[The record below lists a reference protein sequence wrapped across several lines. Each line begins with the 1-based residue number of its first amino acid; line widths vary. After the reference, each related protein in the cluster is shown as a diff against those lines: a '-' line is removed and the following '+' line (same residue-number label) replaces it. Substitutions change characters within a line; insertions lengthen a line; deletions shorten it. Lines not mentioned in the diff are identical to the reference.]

1 MSGLVLD
8 VYGYLTMLNR
18 KINLHGKNK
27 GSSVTYVGIATLHYK
42 LITQLFKVNKKT
54 LLYVKVEICWKYDQF
69 CQQSSRR
76 RDFKLECWN

>member
-42 LITQLFKVNKKT
+42 LITQLFKVNKKFSYMERT
-54 LLYVKVEICWKYDQF
+54 SGQV
-69 CQQSSRR
+69 SPM
-76 RDFKLECWN
+76 

>member
-27 GSSVTYVGIATLHYK
+27 GSSVTYVGIATLHHK
-42 LITQLFKVNKKT
+42 LITQLYKVNKKFSYMERT
-54 LLYVKVEICWKYDQF
+54 SGQV
-69 CQQSSRR
+69 SPM
-76 RDFKLECWN
+76 